1 MEKKMRVSQ
10 TVEVPEWKKAPGAPY
25 FATTT
30 QTTKNKVRVL
40 FPIHKFVWLEKLRV
54 KVFRP

>member
-1 MEKKMRVSQ
+1 MRVSQ